1 MAKSKEEQAA
11 YQKEWYAKN
20 KESDLAKSKLYRAAN
35 KEKLDA
41 KRKIYRAENKE
52 MIAATTK
59 RWCEKNPDYQM
70 LRYRENPE
78 KVSNHLH
85 RRRAKKEGNGIF
97 VVTEKFMKKLY
108 NSPCV
113 SCGAS
118 ERIEADH
125 IIPISKGGRHSEGN
139 LQPLCRSCNRRKAT
153 KLWIEFVAKKKG
165 SQIDNVV

>member
-97 VVTEKFMKKLY
+97 VVPEKFMKKLY

-139 LQPLCRSCNRRKAT
+139 LQPLCKSCNISKHT
-153 KLWIEFVAKKKG
+153 KLWIEFIAQKKG
-165 SQIDNVV
+165 